1 MICAIPDFKSFLIF
15 LMLKV
20 GIPGLPYLS
29 TVNVTTRIPP
39 RSLQAGTRTR
49 FRRSLQGVKFKVSVF
64 YILKNGSHLPQPCKD
79 RQPLLTCGSCPEGR
93 SHLARVIRR
102 SYIPCTLPFPYGMFN
117 AWTQRAGR
125 VKYPAVP
132 VYPVQTAAPAASR
145 MFSPVT

>member
-49 FRRSLQGVKFKVSVF
+49 FRRSLQGVKFAVSVF
-64 YILKNGSHLPQPCKD
+64 FTY
-79 RQPLLTCGSCPEGR
+79 
-93 SHLARVIRR
+93 
-102 SYIPCTLPFPYGMFN
+102 
-117 AWTQRAGR
+117 
-125 VKYPAVP
+125 
-132 VYPVQTAAPAASR
+132 
-145 MFSPVT
+145 